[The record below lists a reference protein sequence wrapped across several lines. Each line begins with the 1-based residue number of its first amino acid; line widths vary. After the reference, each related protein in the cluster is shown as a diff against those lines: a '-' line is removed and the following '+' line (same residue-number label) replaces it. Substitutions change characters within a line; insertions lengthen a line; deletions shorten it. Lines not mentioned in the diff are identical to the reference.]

1 MASSLC
7 VLLLSCGA
15 TRHVTPAPR
24 DARELARHVLVVERG
39 ADGQMTHSWKPIEA
53 FRVEYPYLADSRD
66 LQSRVIQVSFNRD
79 CDEELVACESM
90 CLAGLSGRHWSH
102 MKIGSK
108 KEHCRRACRQP
119 YLDCSRLKELAE
131 GKAVKFHAVDDAVD
145 WIERN
150 SEKLLVGAVVVI
162 AGVSFVVVV
171 GASGGGALWLAPV
184 LVLASS
190 KAASESSFLAV
201 HP

>member
-1 MASSLC
+1 
-7 VLLLSCGA
+7 
-15 TRHVTPAPR
+15 
-24 DARELARHVLVVERG
+24 
-39 ADGQMTHSWKPIEA
+39 MTHSWKPVEA
-53 FRVEYPYLADSRD
+53 FRVQYPYLADSRD

-79 CDEELVACESM
+79 CEEERDACEDM
-90 CLAGLSGRHWSH
+90 CLAGLRGRHWSH
-102 MKIGSK
+102 MSSGAK
-108 KEHCRRACRQP
+108 KDHCRQKCRQP

-131 GKAVKFHAVDDAVD
+131 GKAVKFHALDDAVD
-145 WIERN
+145 WIERS

-190 KAASESSFLAV
+190 EAVSESSFLAV